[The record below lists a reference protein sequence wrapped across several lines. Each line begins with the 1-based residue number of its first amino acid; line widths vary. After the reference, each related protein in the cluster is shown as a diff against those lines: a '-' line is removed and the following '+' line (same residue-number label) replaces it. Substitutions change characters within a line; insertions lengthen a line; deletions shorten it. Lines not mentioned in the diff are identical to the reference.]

1 MHDFEPGYYELLEI
15 EKDASTDDIKSAF
28 RKQAKRHHPDT
39 SHEADENFVR
49 LRKAYET
56 LIDRVKREKYDR
68 YLQVLVGSKNLI
80 EVRTAMRDLYDDMV
94 GYLVSMAGF
103 GNRSEYELVL
113 KKKSYNEDKII
124 RAQLP
129 LVEIC
134 RRCMGTG
141 GTIFRQ
147 CSRCGG
153 KGKIEY
159 AESVDLFIPAGSKE
173 GESMMI
179 SVPGQKV
186 KLTLKYE

>member
-1 MHDFEPGYYELLEI
+1 MHDFEPGYYELLEVD
-15 EKDASTDDIKSAF
+15 KDASNDDIKSAF

-39 SHEADENFVR
+39 SHETDENFVR

-56 LIDRVKREKYDR
+56 LIDCAMREKYDR

-80 EVRTAMRDLYDDMV
+80 EVRTAMRDLYDDMI

-113 KKKSYNEDKII
+113 KKNSFNEDKII
-124 RAQLP
+124 RAGLP

-134 RRCMGTG
+134 RKCLGTG
-141 GTIFRQ
+141 GTVFRQ
-147 CSRCGG
+147 CARCGG

-159 AESVDLFIPAGSKE
+159 TESVDLFIPAGSAE
-173 GESMMI
+173 GESMRI
-179 SVPGQKV
+179 SVPGQVV
-186 KLTLKYE
+186 KLTLRYE